1 MRVLVACEYSGRVRD
16 AFTALGHDATS
27 CDLLPTE
34 SPGRHYVGDVRD
46 LLDGEWDIM
55 IAHPPCT
62 YICKAGV
69 RWLHS
74 DPSRWD
80 DLDEACEFFND
91 LLDADIKRICVEN
104 PVPHR
109 YAIDRLGGRKYS
121 QIVEPW
127 QHGHGE
133 TKKTCLWLK
142 GLMPLRPTSV
152 VSGREQRILMMAP
165 SRDRAKA
172 RSLTYMGIARAMAEQ
187 WGGER

>member
-1 MRVLVACEYSGRVRD
+1 MQGRC
-16 AFTALGHDATS
+16 G
-27 CDLLPTE
+27 
-34 SPGRHYVGDVRD
+34 
-46 LLDGEWDIM
+46 
-55 IAHPPCT
+55 
-62 YICKAGV
+62 
-69 RWLHS
+69 WLHS

-142 GLMPLRPTSV
+142 GLMPLRPTNV

-187 WGGER
+187 WGGE